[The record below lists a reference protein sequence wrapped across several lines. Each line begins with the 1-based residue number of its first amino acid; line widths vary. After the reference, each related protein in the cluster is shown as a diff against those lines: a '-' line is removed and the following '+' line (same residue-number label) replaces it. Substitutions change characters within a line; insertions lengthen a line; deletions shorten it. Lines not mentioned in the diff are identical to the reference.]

1 MGDNERVQKMTGIRL
16 LVRNLLLQLNL
27 IENAFIFT
35 FILTYML
42 FINSFYH
49 EKIYP
54 DANDN
59 QTDTGLRAPDLFP
72 ERFRHGCR
80 GGDEIPDAGPDDGYL
95 G

>member
-1 MGDNERVQKMTGIRL
+1 
-16 LVRNLLLQLNL
+16 
-27 IENAFIFT
+27 
-35 FILTYML
+35 ML

-59 QTDTGLRAPDLFP
+59 QTDTGLQAPDLFP